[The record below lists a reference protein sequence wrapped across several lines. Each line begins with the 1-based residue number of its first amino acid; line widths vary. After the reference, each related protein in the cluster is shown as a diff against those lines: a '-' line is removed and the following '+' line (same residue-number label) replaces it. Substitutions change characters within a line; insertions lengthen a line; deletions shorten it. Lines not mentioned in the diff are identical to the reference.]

1 VSSGCKKVFSQPELT
16 FFILFWL
23 SVGKFP
29 KFPYT
34 CTHHSNE
41 TMKILH
47 TADWH
52 LGKRLESFSRHEE
65 QVTVLNDICT
75 IADSHNVDVVIIA
88 GDLFDTYNPP
98 NESVELFYKICKK
111 LTNNGLRPVIA
122 IAGNHDSPERI
133 EAPDPLAR
141 ECGIIFAGFPSSTVA
156 PFVLSSGIAV
166 THSDA
171 GFISLTL
178 PNSPYPLHL
187 LLTPFAN
194 EERLKRYLG
203 DTNREATMR
212 DMVKEMW
219 QKNLELCQNTDGT
232 SRNNREGVVI
242 LMAHLLFLHDS
253 LAPVQ
258 EDEGEK
264 PIYIGTASAFFPE
277 DVPDGVQ
284 YVALGHLHRH
294 HFVNTPVTEPLLPLE
309 ATLPVPPLGAVARV
323 RVKPQICYSGSPL
336 AYSFNED
343 NQSKYVVIIDAEP
356 AKPVKTEKIKLDN
369 AKKLVK
375 IVAHD
380 MVDALVKLMAVPDA
394 LVQLSIST
402 DNALDRSIIQPLMEA
417 HKGIV
422 PPIIPIFT
430 KNTEGGSAE
439 RTIDLDNLEKMFL
452 DYFRFKHGSEP
463 TAEVVDLFKEILA
476 NDE

>member
-1 VSSGCKKVFSQPELT
+1 
-16 FFILFWL
+16 
-23 SVGKFP
+23 
-29 KFPYT
+29 
-34 CTHHSNE
+34 
-41 TMKILH
+41 
-47 TADWH
+47 
-52 LGKRLESFSRHEE
+52 
-65 QVTVLNDICT
+65 
-75 IADSHNVDVVIIA
+75 VDVVIIA

-156 PFVLSSGIAV
+156 PFALSSGIAV

-178 PNSPYPLHL
+178 PNCAYPLHL

-203 DTNREATMR
+203 ETNRETTMR

-219 QKNLELCQNTDGT
+219 QKNLDICQNMVRTLHQAESMT
-232 SRNNREGVVI
+232 EGVVL

-253 LAPVQ
+253 GAPVQ

-294 HFVNTPVTEPLLPLE
+294 HFVAKTR
-309 ATLPVPPLGAVARV
+309 VP
-323 RVKPQICYSGSPL
+323 ICYSGSPL

-343 NQSKYVVIIDAEP
+343 NQEKYVILIDAEP
-356 AKPVKTEKIKLDN
+356 TKPVKTEKIVLKN

-380 MVDALVKLMAVPDA
+380 MADALVKLMAVPDA

-422 PPIIPIFT
+422 PPIIPIFNR
-430 KNTEGGSAE
+430 NTEGGGYE

-452 DYFRFKHGSEP
+452 EYYMFKHGSEP
-463 TAEVVDLFKEILA
+463 TAAVVDLFKEILS
-476 NDE
+476 NDELGIRN

>member
-1 VSSGCKKVFSQPELT
+1 MLKNTQRIP
-16 FFILFWL
+16 ILAPI
-23 SVGKFP
+23 KQR
-29 KFPYT
+29 
-34 CTHHSNE
+34 

-52 LGKRLESFSRHEE
+52 LGKRLETFSRHDE
-65 QVTVLNDICT
+65 QVIVLNDICAL
-75 IADSHNVDVVIIA
+75 ADSHNVDVVIVA

-98 NESVELFYKICKK
+98 NESVELFYKICKR

-156 PFVLSSGIAV
+156 PFALNSGIAV

-171 GFISLTL
+171 GFISLSL
-178 PNSPYPLHL
+178 PQYAYPLHL

-219 QKNLELCQNTDGT
+219 QKNLDLCQNT
-232 SRNNREGVVI
+232 EGVSSSNQDGVVL

-277 DVPDGVQ
+277 DIPDGVQ

-294 HFVNTPVTEPLLPLE
+294 HFVNKSAEK
-309 ATLPVPPLGAVARV
+309 PVPPLEAVARV
-323 RVKPQICYSGSPL
+323 EERVKPPICYSGSPL
-336 AYSFNED
+336 AYSFNEE
-343 NQSKYVVIIDAEP
+343 NQEKYVILINAEP
-356 AKPVKTEKIKLDN
+356 SKPVQTEKILLKN

-380 MVDALVKLMAVPDA
+380 MADALVKLMAVPDA

-422 PPIIPIFT
+422 PPIIPLFNR
-430 KNTEGGSAE
+430 NTEGGSTE
-439 RTIDLDNLEKMFL
+439 RTIDLDDLQKMFL

-463 TAEVVDLFKEILA
+463 TTEVVDLFKEILA
-476 NDE
+476 GDG